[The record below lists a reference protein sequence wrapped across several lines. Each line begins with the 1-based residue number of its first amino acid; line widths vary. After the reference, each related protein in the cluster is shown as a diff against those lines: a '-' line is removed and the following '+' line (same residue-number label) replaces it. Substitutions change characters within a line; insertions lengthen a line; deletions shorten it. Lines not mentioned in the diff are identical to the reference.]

1 MDKFDFLIVGAGLA
15 SSVLAERI
23 ASKLNRKVLI
33 IEKRD
38 HIGGNCY
45 DYRDANG
52 ILVQKYGPHIFH
64 TSSERVFKY
73 LSRFTDWTNYRHKV
87 VGFYRNK
94 YYPIPINLDTV
105 NLFYGLNLK
114 NELELKNFLAQKG
127 VKPARVENSR
137 DVVVSRFGEELYEA
151 FVKHYTKKQWGR
163 YPEELDKSVLERLVC
178 RYDHNPYYFAD
189 TYQGLPVSGYT
200 NMFDRMLDDKN
211 IQIRLNTDFFKL
223 NNSVRYDRLIYTGLL
238 DQFFNYRLGQLDYRG
253 IHFVLED
260 IDRQSYQPYC
270 VVNHPEMEVE
280 YSRVTEFKKF
290 YNTTSSS
297 NTVICKEYFN
307 WGGEPCY
314 PVLDWKNSALLKKYN
329 QEINRLRN
337 VIFLGRL
344 ACFKYL
350 NMDQVVGESLAAFE
364 TLIYP
369 KYRDLRNIRR
379 YA

>member
-1 MDKFDFLIVGAGLA
+1 MVRFDFLIVGAGLA
-15 SSVLAERI
+15 GAVLAERI
-23 ASKLNRKVLI
+23 ATQLNQKVLI
-33 IEKRD
+33 VEKRD

-45 DYRDANG
+45 DYRNVDG

-114 NELELKNFLAQKG
+114 NEQELKNFLVPKR

-178 RYDHNPYYFAD
+178 RYDRNPYYFAD
-189 TYQGLPVSGYT
+189 TYQGLPASGYT
-200 NMFDRMLDDKN
+200 KMFERMLENRN
-211 IQIRLNTDFFKL
+211 IQIRRNTDYFKIK
-223 NNSVRYDRLIYTGLL
+223 NKIKYDRLIYTGRL
-238 DQFFNYRLGQLDYRG
+238 DQFFNYQFGRLDYRG
-253 IHFVLED
+253 IHFVFENV
-260 IDRQSYQPYC
+260 DRKSYQPHC
-270 VVNHPEMEVE
+270 VVNHSEMDVD

-290 YNTTSSS
+290 YKTISR
-297 NTVICKEYFN
+297 NTVICKEYFK
-307 WGGEPCY
+307 WDGEPCY
-314 PVLDWKNSALLKKYN
+314 PVLDKKNSALLKRYN
-329 QEINRLRN
+329 KKMSHLHN

-350 NMDQVVGESLAAFE
+350 NMDQVVDASLDTFE
-364 TLIYP
+364 NEMLP
-369 KYRDLRNIRR
+369 SRL
-379 YA
+379 AG